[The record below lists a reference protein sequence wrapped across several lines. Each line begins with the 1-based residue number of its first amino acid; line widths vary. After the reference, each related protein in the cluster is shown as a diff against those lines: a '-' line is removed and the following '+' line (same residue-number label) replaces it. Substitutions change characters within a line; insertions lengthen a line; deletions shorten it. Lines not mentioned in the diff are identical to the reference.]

1 MKKLKQA
8 LPFVALLCSVLA
20 AQMYTWEDC
29 LAETKKNN
37 LALQTARAKV
47 DAKKISLDSLYG
59 GLYPQLGG
67 SLGANTGASAG
78 QNEDLGQAVPRQ
90 SESARLSAQQQV
102 YDAQTWP
109 RLEQGKLALAAEEL
123 NYQITEINLR
133 LQLRQEFCTLL
144 QTQQSL
150 ELAQTVTAR
159 RSQQYELVEL
169 RYSGGLEHRGSLLTA
184 KANLAKA
191 ELSEKQLTRR
201 LERNKQKLAQT
212 LGVDAA
218 AQELLITDNFRAA
231 TDTASQPDMLAL
243 LDQSPTLLSVA
254 ARLDSAQYDTAI
266 AKAAYI
272 PAVYLNGS
280 LGKNW
285 AQSQANGENT
295 NSEDSSWSLGGSLSF
310 DLFDGGKKS
319 SAVRNAELQEKIQ
332 DLELSASKQKVL
344 LTLDEA
350 WDKLLDAGDSI
361 GAAQEQLQAATER
374 STIAAEQYAN
384 GLISFDNWIIIED
397 ALINTQQQ
405 ELNARIDALLQ
416 EAGWLNAKGETL

>member
-1 MKKLKQA
+1 MKKLLLSA
-8 LPFVALLCSVLA
+8 ALLCSALL

-29 LAETKKNN
+29 LAEAKKNN

-47 DAKKISLDSLYG
+47 DAKKISLDALYS

-67 SLGANTGASAG
+67 SLGANLGASAG
-78 QNEDLGQAVPRQ
+78 QDEDLGQASPRQ

-123 NYQITEINLR
+123 NYQIAEINLR
-133 LQLRQEFCTLL
+133 LQLRQEFCALL

-159 RSQQYELVEL
+159 RRQQYELVEL

-184 KANLAKA
+184 KANLTKA
-191 ELSEKQLTRR
+191 ELAEKQLERR

-212 LGVDAA
+212 LSVDAA
-218 AQELLITDNFRAA
+218 AQELQITDNFRIA
-231 TDTASQPDMLAL
+231 TDPNDQPDMLTL
-243 LDQSPTLLSVA
+243 LNQSPTLQSVA
-254 ARLDSAQYDTAI
+254 ARLDSARYDTAI
-266 AKAAYI
+266 AQAAYI
-272 PAVYLNGS
+272 PSVYLSGS

-285 AQSQANGENT
+285 SQSQVNGESA

-319 SAVRNAELQEKIQ
+319 NSVRGAELQEKIQ
-332 DLELSASKQKVL
+332 ALELDASKQKVL
-344 LTLDEA
+344 LTLEEA

-361 GAAQEQLQAATER
+361 AAAQEQLQATTER

-397 ALINTQQQ
+397 ALINAQQQ
-405 ELNARIDALLQ
+405 ELSSHIDALLQ
-416 EAGWLNAKGETL
+416 EASWLNAKGETL

>member
-1 MKKLKQA
+1 MKKLLLSA
-8 LPFVALLCSVLA
+8 ALLCSALL

-29 LAETKKNN
+29 LAEAKKNN

-47 DAKKISLDSLYG
+47 DAKKISLDALYS

-67 SLGANTGASAG
+67 SLGANLGASAG
-78 QNEDLGQAVPRQ
+78 QNEDLGQASPHQ

-123 NYQITEINLR
+123 NYQIAEINLR
-133 LQLRQEFCTLL
+133 LQLRQEFCALL

-159 RSQQYELVEL
+159 RRQQYELVEL

-184 KANLAKA
+184 KANLTKA
-191 ELSEKQLTRR
+191 ELAEKQLERR

-212 LGVDAA
+212 LSVDAA
-218 AQELLITDNFRAA
+218 AQELQITDNLRVV
-231 TDTASQPDMLAL
+231 TDPNAQPDMLTL
-243 LDQSPTLLSVA
+243 LNQSPTLQSVA
-254 ARLDSAQYDTAI
+254 ARLDSARYDTAI
-266 AKAAYI
+266 AQAAYI
-272 PAVYLNGS
+272 PSVYLSGS

-285 AQSQANGENT
+285 SQSQVNGESA

-310 DLFDGGKKS
+310 DLFDGGKKNNS
-319 SAVRNAELQEKIQ
+319 VRGAELQEKIQ
-332 DLELSASKQKVL
+332 ALELDASKQKVL
-344 LTLDEA
+344 LTLEEA

-361 GAAQEQLQAATER
+361 SAAQEQLQATTER

-397 ALINTQQQ
+397 ALINAQQQ
-405 ELNARIDALLQ
+405 ELSSRIDALLQ
-416 EAGWLNAKGETL
+416 EASWLNAKGEIL